1 MGLIDDIDLTD
12 KEEGH
17 DPGRPDALSCGVR
30 RSRGHKMGDLRRYHS
45 CREPVRSCRTNV
57 RGVFL
62 VVTVQAL
69 WNVGTDF
76 VLVPFAVIS
85 YALGDEAGAHEAIAA

>member
-62 VVTVQAL
+62 VGGPMST
-69 WNVGTDF
+69 
-76 VLVPFAVIS
+76 
-85 YALGDEAGAHEAIAA
+85 LGSILFSLNG